1 MSDNLK
7 QKAATGIIWKFLD
20 QGGKQFLQF
29 ISLIYI
35 ARILL
40 PEDYGLIGLMTI
52 FIGISMAFIDSGF
65 RAALIQ
71 KGTKVTQND
80 YNTVFYFN
88 IGVSILFYFLI
99 FWSAPYIAKFYNEP
113 RLIEIARTLGLNL
126 ILSALGMIHLV
137 IFEKRINFK
146 TITKINF
153 ISILISIIIGIG
165 MAENG
170 YGVWAL
176 VSLPLSENL
185 VKTILLWIINKW
197 RPNLSFS
204 IQSFKELYSVGSK
217 LLFVGILTLVNQNFI
232 PMVIGKLFTTA
243 DVGFF
248 TQAQR
253 FQGKITEFI
262 STPIQGVTLSVQSI
276 IKDDFKRLKNAV
288 RTNVKIT
295 ALFSFPAIIGFMV
308 IGEPFIKIFLTD
320 KWMPSL
326 FYLQMISLAAV
337 LLVLRTAT
345 SSYVFPI
352 GKINFMVRMTIF
364 SNFVFLAFLGAAIV
378 FNLSLKI
385 LVASTVVHEFIVF
398 IVYFYYSRPLIGY
411 KFREVFIDIFPASI
425 FSIIMGLAVYLLQ
438 ILLGINLIIL
448 ILQIITGTGIY
459 VLLNYLFNRTMFDE
473 ILKFG
478 ISLIRP
484 SK

>member
-20 QGGKQFLQF
+20 QGGKQLLQF

-71 KGTKVTQND
+71 KGQNVTQDD

-88 IGVSILFYFLI
+88 IGVGMVFYLLI
-99 FWSAPYIAKFYNEP
+99 FWSAPYIAHFYDEP
-113 RLIEIARTLGLNL
+113 RLTLIARVLGLNL

-137 IFEKRINFK
+137 IFEKRINFR

-165 MAENG
+165 MVEYN

-185 VKTILLWIINKW
+185 IRTILLWIINKW
-197 RPNLSFS
+197 RPNFRFS
-204 IQSFKELYSVGSK
+204 IKSFKDLYAVGSK
-217 LLFVGILTLVNQNFI
+217 LLFIGILTLVNQNFI
-232 PMVIGKLFTTA
+232 PMVIGKIFTTA

-248 TQAQR
+248 AQAQR

-276 IKDDFKRLKNAV
+276 IKDDFTRLKNAV

-326 FYLQMISLAAV
+326 FYLQMISLAAIF
-337 LLVLRTAT
+337 LVLRTAAT
-345 SSYVFPI
+345 SYVFPI
-352 GKINFMVRMTIF
+352 GKINFFVRMTVF
-364 SNFVFLAFLGAAIV
+364 STFVFLAFLGAAVV
-378 FNLSLKI
+378 FHLSLKL
-385 LVASTVVHEFIVF
+385 LVASTVIHEFIVLV
-398 IVYFYYSRPLIGY
+398 VYFYYSRPLIGY
-411 KFREVFIDIFPASI
+411 KFREMFMDILPASA
-425 FSIIMGLAVYLLQ
+425 FSVIMGLIVYFLQ
-438 ILLGINLIIL
+438 
-448 ILQIITGTGIY
+448 
-459 VLLNYLFNRTMFDE
+459 F
-473 ILKFG
+473 KFG
-478 ISLIRP
+478 ISLIILVLQILTGASIYILLNYFFNRKMFNEILTFGM
-484 SK
+484 SLVRKT